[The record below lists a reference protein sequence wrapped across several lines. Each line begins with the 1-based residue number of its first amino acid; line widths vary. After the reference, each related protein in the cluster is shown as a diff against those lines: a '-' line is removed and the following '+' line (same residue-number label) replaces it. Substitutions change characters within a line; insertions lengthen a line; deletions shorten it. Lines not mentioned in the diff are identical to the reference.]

1 MTRAL
6 LLTLALLLV
15 AAGVASAAHYR
26 GVAAAKGAEADSLTA
41 ILADTR
47 ARVEAAEAEVL
58 AVVAETMRRRASD
71 SARIEGLN
79 ERVAGLAQSNA
90 SLRGAAERELA
101 EHDDW
106 LTGDTHRA
114 IVANLDRT
122 ILVTDS
128 LRQVE
133 HDGRI
138 QERERGD
145 ALAVQVTALTAHV
158 GVLERRDTVRV
169 EHIAAL
175 ESGGRWSLSFGG
187 DAWKIG
193 AGLIAGFLIAEAR

>member
-15 AAGVASAAHYR
+15 AASVEAAIRYR
-26 GVAAAKGAEADSLTA
+26 GIAAEKGAEADSLTVV
-41 ILADTR
+41 LGETR
-47 ARVEAAEAEVL
+47 ARVDAAEAEAV
-58 AVVAETMRRRASD
+58 AVVAETMRKRAAD
-71 SARIEGLN
+71 SAHIEGLN
-79 ERVAGLAQSNA
+79 ERLAGLARTNA
-90 SLRGAAERELA
+90 DLTEAAERELA

-106 LTGDTHRA
+106 LTGDTHRL

-133 HDGRI
+133 HDGRLS
-138 QERERGD
+138 ERARGD

-175 ESGGRWSLSFGG
+175 ESGGRWSLSFAG

-193 AGLIAGFLIAEAR
+193 AGLIAGFLIAGAR